1 MSNSLLVVF
10 VAVAAIA
17 IVLQLLTL
25 YALYIA
31 SKKTAQ
37 RVEEL
42 AKKIEDEA
50 LPTLAAAR
58 TLLTE
63 SGPQIQETIANLHK
77 TSAIVRDKAERIGV
91 TADVAI
97 DRARLQI
104 IRADDLVTR
113 SLAHAEQTAE
123 TLNYIVNTPLRHVTA
138 ILSGIFAGLGE
149 FAGGRKV
156 RRTGKAVPN
165 EEMFI

>member
-1 MSNSLLVVF
+1 MSNSVMVVF
-10 VAVAAIA
+10 VAVAAVA

-25 YALYIA
+25 FALYTA
-31 SKKTAQ
+31 SKKTSQ
-37 RVEEL
+37 RVEAL

-50 LPTLAAAR
+50 LPTLTAAR

-63 SGPQIQETIANLHK
+63 SGPKIQETIANLQR
-77 TSAIVRDKAERIGV
+77 TSAIVREKAERISV

-104 IRADDLVTR
+104 IRADELVTR
-113 SLAHAEQTAE
+113 SLAHAEETTE

-138 ILSGIFAGLGE
+138 ILSGIFAGLSE
-149 FAGGRKV
+149 FTGGRKV
-156 RRTGKAVPN
+156 RRTGRAVPN